1 MLFNYHTHTKRC
13 NHAVGE
19 DREYVEKAIERGI
32 KTLGFSD
39 HAPYLFPNT
48 EYYSHFRMKQEEL
61 HEYAEAV
68 RALAKE
74 YKDDIRILCGFELEY
89 YPDFHAEEMK
99 FLSAVK
105 PDYLILGQH
114 FIGNELN
121 GYYAYDKK
129 GKTLSETFLTA
140 YVTQALAGLA
150 TGDFLYLAHPDLP
163 GCNFLPEIRQRE
175 YRRLCE
181 GAKRMNFPLEINYL
195 GIRTKR
201 HYPAR
206 EFFEIAANV
215 GNDIILGV
223 DAHIPNA
230 LIDPDSEKVALDMV
244 NELCL
249 KLIEKPLL

>member
-19 DREYVEKAIERGI
+19 EREYVEKAIEQGI
-32 KTLGFSD
+32 KTLGMSD
-39 HAPYLFPNT
+39 HAPYLFPND
-48 EYYSHFRMKQEEL
+48 EYYSHFRMKKEEL
-61 HEYAEAV
+61 HEYAAAV

-89 YPDFHAEEMK
+89 YPDFHAREME

-105 PDYLILGQH
+105 PDYLIMGQH
-114 FIGNELN
+114 FVGNELN
-121 GYYAYDKK
+121 GYYSH
-129 GKTLSETFLTA
+129 GKEDPHLVA
-140 YVTQALAGLA
+140 YVTQVLEGLA

-163 GCNFLPEIRQRE
+163 GYAYTPEIWKRE

-181 GAKRMNFPLEINYL
+181 GAKRMNIPLEINLL

-206 EFFEIAANV
+206 EFFEIAASV
-215 GNDIILGV
+215 GNEIVLGA
-223 DAHIPNA
+223 DAHDPNDVF
-230 LIDPDSEKVALDMV
+230 DPASEKIALDMV
-244 NELCL
+244 NELGL
-249 KLIEKPLL
+249 KLIDKPLL